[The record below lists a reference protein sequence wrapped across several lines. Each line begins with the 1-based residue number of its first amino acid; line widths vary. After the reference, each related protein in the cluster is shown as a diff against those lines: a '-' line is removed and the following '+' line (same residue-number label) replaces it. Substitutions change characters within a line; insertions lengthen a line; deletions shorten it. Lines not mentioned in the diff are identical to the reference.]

1 MAETGGTG
9 GLSGMALGGA
19 AATAVVVVGGV
30 TMAWLGLL
38 GDGESDRVTRQ
49 DGVTQDGAS
58 SVAISPSAPVPTVVV
73 GTSQSPD
80 PIVSP
85 DPVQDASPAETDAAA
100 SVDAPP
106 VEQAAEQPA
115 GTLTAQTEGDTLEQ
129 AQSVPSATSAQTTE
143 SGTAEPVAGNEAATD
158 QAAQTDEGALFDA
171 PMLDL
176 VRVSPSG
183 ETVIAGRATEGVVL
197 EILLDGTVLEQVA
210 VGPGGDF
217 VAFADLPP
225 SRQPRVISLRAS
237 AEGQMRLSDSS
248 FIVAPA
254 NSEPADAPADPV
266 VATAD
271 KPASEVDLASA
282 DPAAEQ
288 SEQHRPPAALSAASE
303 AVETT
308 ALETPAVAAEV
319 PTASLEA
326 GTDTATDTSVGT
338 QLAQAPATIASNAP
352 ETQQAPADVV
362 APPEAQALTQ
372 TQVQS
377 GAVDTA
383 AMSQPGAT
391 TSEPVEDSATAET
404 TSAPQPAPA
413 QVAVLRADAQGVT
426 LVQPIAPKPQ
436 GKVVLDTISYS
447 ASGEVQLAGR
457 AGAASTVLVYL
468 DNAPAGQFTAAETG
482 SWGGALEAITP
493 GVYTLR
499 LDEVDET
506 GKVLSRL
513 ETPFKREAPEVL
525 LPPSSEGATGEA
537 APLVRAVTVQEGDT
551 LWAISQQRYG
561 SGFLYVRVFEANQKA
576 IRDPDLIY
584 PGQVFALPE

>member
-80 PIVSP
+80 PTVSP

-115 GTLTAQTEGDTLEQ
+115 GTLTAQTEGDTLEP

-143 SGTAEPVAGNEAATD
+143 SGTAEPVAGNEAAPE
-158 QAAQTDEGALFDA
+158 QRAQTDEGALFDA

-183 ETVIAGRATEGVVL
+183 ETVIAGRATEGAVL

>member
-143 SGTAEPVAGNEAATD
+143 SGTAEPVAGNEAAPE
-158 QAAQTDEGALFDA
+158 QRAQTDEGALFDA

-183 ETVIAGRATEGVVL
+183 ETVIAGRATEGAVL